1 MQLYGYLKM
10 LVDFI
15 LLLSEGAG
23 LRFDGIY
30 QGAKAAAQEE
40 GHSGLLLGQTN
51 MCLTFLVMS
60 NGTIYI
66 VFLKR

>member
-40 GHSGLLLGQTN
+40 GRQGRQ
-51 MCLTFLVMS
+51 LTPLQS
-60 NGTIYI
+60 NTDSSRTQMA
-66 VFLKR
+66 V

>member
-1 MQLYGYLKM
+1 MQLYGYQKM

-15 LLLSEGAG
+15 LMLSEGAG

-40 GHSGLLLGQTN
+40 GTVV
-51 MCLTFLVMS
+51 C
-60 NGTIYI
+60 Y
-66 VFLKR
+66 